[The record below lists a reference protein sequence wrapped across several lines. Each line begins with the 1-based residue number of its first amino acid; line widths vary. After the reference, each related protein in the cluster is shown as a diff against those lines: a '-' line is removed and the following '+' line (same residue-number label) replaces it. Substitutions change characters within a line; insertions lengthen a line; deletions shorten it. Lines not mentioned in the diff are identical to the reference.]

1 MIKTK
6 RKGRKGRDDVS
17 FDLDDE
23 KGEEEDEKVEKERE
37 EVGEAYGKRERK
49 GRDLRERDD
58 RLRSTRSVNNTKAD
72 CGRG

>member
-23 KGEEEDEKVEKERE
+23 KGEEVDEKVEKERE
-37 EVGEAYGKRERK
+37 EEGEAYGKGE
-49 GRDLRERDD
+49 GRDLRERE
-58 RLRSTRSVNNTKAD
+58 RETIVYEA
-72 CGRG
+72 RGV